1 MLSLSCTDAPASLQK
16 ELGHLE
22 RLRGGGGRGPWE
34 ERDCWRVNDRKGED
48 TIPWEYVDGVME
60 QQGTLDERGEW
71 GILRTTT
78 G

>member
-34 ERDCWRVNDRKGED
+34 GRDCWRV
-48 TIPWEYVDGVME
+48 
-60 QQGTLDERGEW
+60 
-71 GILRTTT
+71 TT
-78 G
+78 GKVRTPSPGNM